1 MAVNLLVPALTRS
14 RFYREYPED
23 MDAVVPRVLRQVSA
37 HYDSRCKRTMVEQ
50 YFGAYSEFS
59 VTLFEA
65 AVFLDRAGARS
76 CEFHVDEVRTYRC
89 RNGFWWVQMYNC
101 PERSS
106 AKLVALVKT
115 IDSVMR
121 ECYDF
126 DSFVKVVA

>member
-1 MAVNLLVPALTRS
+1 MLVHIGRHDSREIMEAVNLLVPALTRS

-76 CEFHVDEVRTYRC
+76 AVPC
-89 RNGFWWVQMYNC
+89 G
-101 PERSS
+101 
-106 AKLVALVKT
+106 
-115 IDSVMR
+115 
-121 ECYDF
+121 
-126 DSFVKVVA
+126 